1 MQTEGIETNGQ
12 EFDPGLLGQ
21 QKEAGHV
28 KNIKPTPSCCWESF
42 IALNRCSQPQLTLN
56 PAWFGSDVG

>member
-1 MQTEGIETNGQ
+1 MQTREIETNGQ
-12 EFDPGLLGQ
+12 EFDPGLPGQ
-21 QKEAGHV
+21 QKEAAHV
-28 KNIKPTPSCCWESF
+28 KNLKPTPDCLWESF